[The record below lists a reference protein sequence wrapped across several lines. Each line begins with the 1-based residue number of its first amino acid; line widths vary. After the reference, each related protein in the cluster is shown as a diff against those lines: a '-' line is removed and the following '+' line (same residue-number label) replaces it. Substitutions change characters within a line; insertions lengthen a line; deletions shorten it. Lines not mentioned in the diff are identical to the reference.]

1 MEKHL
6 DILDLPPNVRELV
19 AECELT
25 GNRTHFLRN
34 GRPAVTLLSHD
45 EYLALRETLEISND
59 AALRSQ
65 LDAADAEVQ
74 RNAILLSE
82 ELTGVRSAEDRLR
95 LAESVER
102 TWLMLT
108 DDRQI
113 TIARAFAFIEDD
125 PIAGAP
131 LYEPLRG
138 LWSYRLDDAR
148 VIYRIMAEARFIVV
162 LAIG

>member
-25 GNRTHFLRN
+25 G
-34 GRPAVTLLSHD
+34 
-45 EYLALRETLEISND
+45 
-59 AALRSQ
+59 
-65 LDAADAEVQ
+65 
-74 RNAILLSE
+74 
-82 ELTGVRSAEDRLR
+82 VRSAEDRLR

-102 TWLMLT
+102 TWQMLT

-113 TIARAFAFIEDD
+113 TIAKAFAFIEDD

-138 LWSYRLDDAR
+138 LWSYRLGDAR
-148 VIYRIMAEARFIVV
+148 VIYRIMAEARFIVI